1 MSEALLNIKALEY
14 ASKAALQPLG
24 LPDDTCMC
32 HFDVVPVP
40 SELLFKGKVFYDDKF
55 IGWVYFDENE
65 KGEVTKRFKLET

>member
-24 LPDDTCMC
+24 LSDDTCMC
-32 HFDVVPVP
+32 HFDVVPEP

-65 KGEVTKRFKLET
+65 KGEIVKTFKLEM